1 MTGEELTM
9 VPRLRACATKRM
21 ELSCTFMGVT
31 AGSTSFFFRK
41 IRSSVFNI
49 LSLRCLLNI

>member
-31 AGSTSFFFRK
+31 AGSTSFFSE
-41 IRSSVFNI
+41 RSGVQ
-49 LSLRCLLNI
+49 CLIY